1 MSVSYILS
9 GFSTWFFRLLRGFIL
24 FFWIVILAVI
34 SFYSLK
40 GSLADSML
48 SDDLETDFRHLDPSS
63 LFKNYFTDKD
73 DKGRVECPSGTALIT
88 LASRYREA
96 PPPPL
101 ETIIG
106 KLLPNFDWAHA
117 LQPEGGLCNLD
128 DIKKLY
134 KSYVELSNRFEKSLR
149 SLAKNEPEDTK
160 TAFLDPAIL
169 LAEFKGK
176 VEIPEA
182 RVAELSPET
191 QDWIAEEK
199 IRIEKEKKANALL
212 GAFFLLSALGALGA
226 LIFLIRDYT
235 YSVNDNKLRVYIF
248 QPILGIFLA
257 VAVFIV
263 DILAHSVIS
272 TASVLEIRYEPLYI
286 LALGAGLMSEKAYDA
301 IRRRADSA
309 FDQYA
314 KKDSEN
320 ETAST
325 DA

>member
-1 MSVSYILS
+1 
-9 GFSTWFFRLLRGFIL
+9 
-24 FFWIVILAVI
+24 
-34 SFYSLK
+34 
-40 GSLADSML
+40 ML
-48 SDDLETDFRHLDPSS
+48 SDDIELDLSGRTLS
-63 LFKNYFTDKD
+63 NLFNGDDVIKKNDK
-73 DKGRVECPSGTALIT
+73 KLIACPSGTALIT

-101 ETIIG
+101 EIFIG
-106 KLLPNFDWAHA
+106 KLLPNFDWATA
-117 LQPEGGLCNLD
+117 LQPEDGLCDLKAVKD
-128 DIKKLY
+128 LY
-134 KSYVELSNRFEKSLR
+134 EKYGKLSNQFERRLR

-160 TAFLDPAIL
+160 TAFLDPPIL

-176 VEIPEA
+176 VKIPEA
-182 RVAELSPET
+182 RVVELSPET
-191 QDWIAEEK
+191 LDWIADER
-199 IRIEKEKKANALL
+199 IRIEKGKKAKALL

-235 YSVNDNKLRVYIF
+235 YSVNDNNLRVYIF

-320 ETAST
+320 ETVST
-325 DA
+325 ELESELENKKS